1 MATEDESIKSMTSPI
16 TETSSEQNQEPQN
29 EEPVSGENV
38 EFVDD
43 LNDEFLEKYK
53 FNKTWAQI
61 LSCKLFYDKD
71 WDGAFYNNYLWD
83 EERQLNK
90 VYYELVLINEAFSKL
105 MREGVTDS
113 IDEMKELDD
122 YCSELLIVTN
132 RRDPR
137 IPMPPS
143 DFLADFR

>member
-1 MATEDESIKSMTSPI
+1 MATDDEYVESIPI
-16 TETSSEQNQEPQN
+16 PETETSSQQSQEPKN
-29 EEPVSGENV
+29 EESVSTNV
-38 EFVDD
+38 EFVDN

-53 FNKTWAQI
+53 FNKTWAHI

-71 WDGAFYNNYLWD
+71 WDGAFYYNYLWD

-90 VYYELVLINEAFSKL
+90 VYYELVVLNEAFSKL

-122 YCSELLIVTN
+122 SCSELLIFYN

-143 DFLADFR
+143 DFLSDFR